1 MRIIFRADGNSEIGW
16 GHVMRSLSIASAAKD
31 LGAECFFVCADDSM
45 RNLIESKDFYVFVL
59 DTDYRDMES
68 ETDRFIEVINK
79 EKPDSI
85 FVDSYYVSNK
95 YFRTIKKHSKV
106 IYLDDVFSFPYDVD
120 YLINYNIYA
129 SYETYSELYSENT
142 IPELLLG
149 TEYIPLREEFIRN
162 IPSGVRNESKKVF
175 VSTGGSDE
183 FGLVLRIINKLKDDK
198 ELSEGIEYHFII
210 GSYEPDFDEINSL
223 SECNKWI
230 HLHRNVKNMSEIMNI
245 CDVAISAAGSTLY
258 ELCSCGVPTITYV
271 IADNQIGG
279 ANGFKD
285 KKIMLNAGDLRTVD
299 FDCSGIIDNLKMLM
313 NDFELRK
320 RLSEKMLSVV
330 DGKGAE
336 RIIKK
341 ICETGG

>member
-1 MRIIFRADGNSEIGW
+1 MLFFFRTDGNSNIGW
-16 GHVMRSLSIASAAKD
+16 GHVMRSLSIASAAKN

-45 RNLIESKDFYVFVL
+45 RNLIENKDFPVVVM

-68 ETDRFIEVINK
+68 ETETFIEVINK

-129 SYETYSELYSENT
+129 SYETYRELYSGNT

-149 TEYIPLREEFIRN
+149 TEYIPLRDEFVQNTPSSIRN
-162 IPSGVRNESKKVF
+162 EVKNVF
-175 VSTGGSDE
+175 ISTGGSDE
-183 FGLVLRIINKLKDDK
+183 FGLVLRIINKLKDNI
-198 ELSEGIEYHFII
+198 ELSKGIEYHFII
-210 GSYEPDFDEINSL
+210 GSYEPDFDEIVSL
-223 SECNKWI
+223 SESNKWI
-230 HLHRNVKNMSEIMNI
+230 HLHRNVKKMSEIMNM
-245 CDVAISAAGSTLY
+245 CDVAVSAAGSTLY

-271 IADNQIGG
+271 IADNQING
-279 ANGFKD
+279 ATEFEK
-285 KKIMLNAGDLRTVD
+285 KKIMLNVGDLRIVD

-320 RLSEKMLSVV
+320 RLSEKMLFVV